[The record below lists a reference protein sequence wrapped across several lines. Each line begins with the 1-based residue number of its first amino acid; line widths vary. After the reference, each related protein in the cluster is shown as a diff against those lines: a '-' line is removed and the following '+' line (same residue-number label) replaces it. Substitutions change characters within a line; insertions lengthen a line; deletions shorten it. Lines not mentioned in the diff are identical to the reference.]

1 MGRCRRREAPGQPA
15 GVRVTCQRKRALR
28 WFRGDCERRPGARA
42 AGPGVRSK
50 VPGGKAAGVPHGP
63 TRNRMARQGG
73 GPGKTAPSRARDRSR
88 GGSHRSGVGQAQKKG
103 ASCVKE
109 ARWPPEEPKSRGRAP
124 ATVTRSQST
133 KRKIPRTEIQ
143 NQAGTSLLHGPRISA
158 DFVFEMHTIFHAA
171 YFALSC
177 LLVARRRLHCP
188 VLSCFVV
195 FRNFAAWGAGD
206 A

>member
-133 KRKIPRTEIQ
+133 KGRYKNGDPESNWCVSAPRTSDFCRFCVRNAHNI
-143 NQAGTSLLHGPRISA
+143 SCRIFCIVLFA
-158 DFVFEMHTIFHAA
+158 CCAQTIA
-171 YFALSC
+171 
-177 LLVARRRLHCP
+177 
-188 VLSCFVV
+188 LSCFVV
-195 FRNFAAWGAGD
+195 FRRIS
-206 A
+206 